1 MRFFNTAGPINPV
14 DHYCLPPLLRFNL
27 DEVLSLIAQKKYFV
41 LHAPRQTGKTSCL
54 LALMKYLNET
64 GQYRAL
70 YANVESGQSSRED
83 VRMAMQ
89 SILAE
94 IGRRART
101 YLQDPF
107 PFSQAGKVLDEAGP
121 GGALSGLLIDWAESS
136 PLPLVLML
144 DEIDALVG
152 DTLISALRQ
161 IRSGYD
167 RRPES
172 FPQSIIL
179 CGVRDVRDYRI
190 HASSEKD
197 IITGGSAFNIRAKS
211 LRLGNF
217 SLDDMEQLY
226 AQHSEET
233 GQVFEP
239 DAISLAWELSEGQP
253 WLVNALAYETC
264 FEMKEGRDRS
274 RPITAESM
282 EQAKENLILRRETHL
297 DQLADKLKEDRVR
310 RVIEPLLTGET
321 LETDQLQDDIQYVTD
336 LGLIRRDRSGLR
348 ISNAIYR
355 EIIPRQLT
363 ADFQLAMENILQDF
377 WFIQPDG
384 HLDMVKLLTE
394 FQKFFQ
400 ENSEH
405 WIRRFEYQEAW
416 PHLLLQAY
424 LQRIV
429 NGGGQIIREYGL
441 GLKRVDLL
449 VVWHPRPVSGLKSEP
464 VSHASPFP
472 GGIQH
477 AKPDMA
483 QRFVLELKVIQDSL
497 DTTIAKGL
505 RQTAEYMDRCA
516 ASDGHLILFD
526 RDPQKTWEQKI
537 FRREAS
543 EGQKVISVWGM

>member
-14 DHYCLPPLLRFNL
+14 DHYCLPPLSRFNL
-27 DEVLSLIAQKKYFV
+27 EEVLALIAQKKYFV

-54 LALMKYLNET
+54 LALMNYLNET

-70 YANVESGQSSRED
+70 YANVETGQSARED
-83 VRMAMQ
+83 VRVAMQ
-89 SILAE
+89 SILSE
-94 IGRRART
+94 IGLRARLS
-101 YLQDPF
+101 LQDPF
-107 PFSQAGKVLDEAGP
+107 PLSQVSSVMDEAGP
-121 GGALSGLLIDWAESS
+121 GGALNRLLTDWAHSNS
-136 PLPLVLML
+136 LAAVLML
-144 DEIDALVG
+144 DEVDALVG
-152 DTLISALRQ
+152 DTLISVLRQ

-167 RRPES
+167 RRPGS

-197 IITGGSAFNIRAKS
+197 IITGGSAFNIKAKS

-217 SLDDMEQLY
+217 SLDEMGQLY
-226 AQHSEET
+226 AQHTEET

-239 DAISLAWELSEGQP
+239 DAISLAWDLSEGQP

-264 FEMKEGRDRS
+264 FEMEEGRDRS
-274 RPITAESM
+274 RHITGESM

-297 DQLADKLKEDRVR
+297 DQLADKLKENRVR
-310 RVIEPLLTGET
+310 RVIEPLITGGT
-321 LETDQLQDDIQYVTD
+321 LDEDGLEDDIQYVTD
-336 LGLIRRDRSGLR
+336 LGLIRKDPDGFR

-355 EIIPRQLT
+355 EVVPRQLT
-363 ADFQLAMENILQDF
+363 VGFQNAMQNILQGS

-384 HLDMVKLLTE
+384 RLDMIKLLSE

-405 WIRRFEYQEAW
+405 WTRRFDYQEAW

-424 LQRIV
+424 LQRVV

-449 VVWHPRPVSGLKSEP
+449 VAWNPPIG
-464 VSHASPFP
+464 
-472 GGIQH
+472 
-477 AKPDMA
+477 
-483 QRFVLELKVIQDSL
+483 QRFVLELKVLHESL

-505 RQTAEYMDRCA
+505 RQTADYMDRCA
-516 ASDGHLILFD
+516 ASEGHLIVFD
-526 RDPQKTWEQKI
+526 RDPAKTWEQKI

-543 EGQKVISVWGM
+543 EGQKVITVWGM